1 MTGARLTALILA
13 VALTVVACDSGAYQT
28 ANGFVKK
35 WTGASI
41 RQTLR
46 YTLGIPTGS
55 SIIDDMVDS
64 QRAADQMAVA
74 EKLYKAAIENNDRG
88 GLETATD
95 LADQAIVLR
104 PEDWRYRIVRASL
117 AIQQG
122 DVVEMGFQLS
132 EARPRPDDNDLTSPD
147 SRDEAREIRSAT
159 IVEFEKLAARLQFHD
174 RGPCESFFLQ
184 LRNLYQDRLRDGGDT
199 TDPGRNQQQADRYD
213 GLYQQCATL
222 PR

>member
-1 MTGARLTALILA
+1 MTRSRLTVLLLA
-13 VALTVVACDSGAYQT
+13 VALTVAACDSGAYQT

-35 WTGASI
+35 WTGATI

-46 YTLGIPTGS
+46 YTLGISTGS

-64 QRAADQMAVA
+64 KRAADEMAVA
-74 EKLYKAAIENNDRG
+74 ERLYQSAIENNDRG

-95 LADQAIVLR
+95 LVDQAIKLR

-122 DVVEMGFQLS
+122 DAAEMGFQLG
-132 EARPRPDDNDLTSPD
+132 EARPRPEDNDLTSPD
-147 SRDEAREIRSAT
+147 AVDEARQIRTAT
-159 IVEFEKLAARLQFHD
+159 IAEFEKLAARLRFHN
-174 RGPCESFFLQ
+174 RGPCESFYLQ
-184 LRNLYQDRLRDGGDT
+184 LRNMYEDRLRDGGET
-199 TDPGRNQQQADRYD
+199 TDPARNQQQVDLYD